1 MTAPLTRPASPPTP
15 ARPRSPLA
23 TLGLRLGILAATL
36 VAGAWLTF
44 PLVAQHLPGG
54 QADEPAPG
62 GFTPAL
68 PSPLAL
74 RDDAAPAPAF
84 SASTVPALPA
94 PADGIPAHP
103 APPAADQAAS
113 PATPPDG
120 AGAAAAAGEANEAS
134 GAPDAAPLA
143 AYGYGIKTASVA
155 APHHDPRLERRQRL
169 AALSQT
175 PAFQTL
181 VGLIGRR
188 VGQHWNAPA
197 DYRAH
202 GAEVRVQVGPGGRL
216 LGVEILQSS
225 DNAAY
230 NKSVLA
236 AALAASP
243 FTEVN
248 ALPEDAQAVFSEFT
262 LTFGSPPPLAAPTA
276 ARSDADSAAAE
287 GHL

>member
-1 MTAPLTRPASPPTP
+1 MTAPLTRPTSPPAP

-36 VAGAWLTF
+36 AAGAWMTF
-44 PLVAQHLPGG
+44 PLVAQHLPWGL
-54 QADEPAPG
+54 ADEPAPG

-68 PSPLAL
+68 PGPLAL
-74 RDDAAPAPAF
+74 RDDAAPAPA
-84 SASTVPALPA
+84 LPP

-103 APPAADQAAS
+103 APPAADPAAS
-113 PATPPDG
+113 PATPPDD
-120 AGAAAAAGEANEAS
+120 AGVAAAAGEANEAS

-143 AYGYGIKTASVA
+143 AYGYGIEPASVA

-248 ALPEDAQAVFSEFT
+248 ALPEDAQAVLGEFT